1 MLIIQISMKIEFR
14 RLVTSNIEDSV
25 INHISRSIN
34 NVEESRGR
42 NHISNSSR
50 STNNVKENRTRNH
63 RSHRKYR
70 SHRTNR
76 SRRIDNN

>member
-1 MLIIQISMKIEFR
+1 MLIIQISMKIEFI

-25 INHISRSIN
+25 INHRLRSI
-34 NVEESRGR
+34 
-42 NHISNSSR
+42 
-50 STNNVKENRTRNH
+50 NNVKENRTRNH
-63 RSHRKYR
+63 RSHIKYR